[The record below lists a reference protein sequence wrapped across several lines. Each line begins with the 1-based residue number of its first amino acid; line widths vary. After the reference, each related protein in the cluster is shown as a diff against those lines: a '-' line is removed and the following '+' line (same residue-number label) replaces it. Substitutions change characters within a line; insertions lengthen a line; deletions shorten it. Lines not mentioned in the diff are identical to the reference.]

1 MRKADF
7 ERLKKK
13 VANSKIC
20 LGELDK
26 LMAKSDEDNVLGRI
40 TDDFFKM
47 MMKNYERE
55 QKELTKVIANG
66 EQVLQSPEQKIC

>member
-1 MRKADF
+1 MVFCPDCGAKLYFCAAKKNKAMRKADF

-47 MMKNYERE
+47 MMKNYE
-55 QKELTKVIANG
+55 
-66 EQVLQSPEQKIC
+66 